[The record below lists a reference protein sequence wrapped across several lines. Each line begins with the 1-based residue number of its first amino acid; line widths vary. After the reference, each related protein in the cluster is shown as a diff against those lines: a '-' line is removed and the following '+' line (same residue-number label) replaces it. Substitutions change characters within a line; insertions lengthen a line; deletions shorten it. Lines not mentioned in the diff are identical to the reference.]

1 MTKADALFERLTAQG
16 VKVLREEPM
25 REHTTFKI
33 GGPAELFIVA
43 SNEEDAAMAIRTC
56 REAEIP
62 LRTLGNG
69 SNLLVPDE
77 GLRGAVLWT
86 GEAFGGVSLLEGN
99 RIVCGSGVSLM
110 SVCRFALQHSLS
122 GLEFAFGIPGSAGGA
137 AYMNAGAYGGEMKDV
152 LVSCRHL
159 DEQGHAGEFSG
170 EDLKLSYRASVYT
183 GGAFLITQLTLS
195 LKTGDQAEIKDK
207 MDDFLNRRKT
217 KQPLEYPSAGS
228 IFKRPEGYFAGTLIE
243 QCGLKGR
250 RIGGAMVSEKHAGF
264 IVNAGGATC
273 SDVLRLIELIQQE
286 VLRKTGVSLQCEV
299 RVMQ

>member
-1 MTKADALFERLTAQG
+1 MTKADALFDALTEKGIQ
-16 VKVLREEPM
+16 VFREEPM
-25 REHTTFKI
+25 SRHTTFKI
-33 GGPAELFIVA
+33 GGPAELFICPET
-43 SNEEDAAMAIRTC
+43 EEDAAEVIRTC
-56 REAEIP
+56 RTMEIP
-62 LRTLGNG
+62 LRVLGNG

-86 GEAFGGVSLLEGN
+86 GDAFGGIRLEGTHK
-99 RIVCGSGVSLM
+99 IVCGSGASLM
-110 SVCRFALQHSLS
+110 SVCRFALAHALS

-152 LVSCRHL
+152 LTCCRHL
-159 DEQGHAGEFSG
+159 DGQGNSGEFAGEELG
-170 EDLKLSYRASVYT
+170 LSYRTSAYT
-183 GGAFLITQLTLS
+183 GKQYLITQLSLS
-195 LKTGDQAEIKDK
+195 LKEGEQAQIKEK
-207 MDDFLNRRKT
+207 MDGFLNRRKE

-250 RIGGAMVSEKHAGF
+250 KVGGAMVSEKHAGF

-286 VLRKTGVSLQCEV
+286 VLSQTGVSLQCEV